1 VPIEVESRKASA
13 LAFIADSGHEAYAG
27 RLAPDHVA
35 ATIAKCSGAG
45 GANIE
50 YLENTLRHLDELG
63 LREGRLHALLCA
75 VRAKCSES

>member
-1 VPIEVESRKASA
+1 LQGIAF
-13 LAFIADSGHEAYAG
+13 LADPEHDAYAG
-27 RLAPDHVA
+27 RLELDHVA

-63 LREGRLHALLCA
+63 LREGRLHEILRA
-75 VRAKCSES
+75 VRAKCDG